1 MEASSEIAFHAIFDK
16 MRLVSVSAG
25 EEGGEEGK
33 EDKDISNRIK
43 NSWEICGVQGVLMV
57 S

>member
-1 MEASSEIAFHAIFDK
+1 MEASSGIAFHAIFDK

-33 EDKDISNRIK
+33 EDKDISNRILH
-43 NSWEICGVQGVLMV
+43 SWEICGVQGVLMV

>member
-16 MRLVSVSAG
+16 MSLVSVSAG
-25 EEGGEEGK
+25 EEGEEEGK
-33 EDKDISNRIK
+33 EVRYISNRVL
-43 NSWEICGVQGVLMV
+43 NSWEICDVQGVVMV